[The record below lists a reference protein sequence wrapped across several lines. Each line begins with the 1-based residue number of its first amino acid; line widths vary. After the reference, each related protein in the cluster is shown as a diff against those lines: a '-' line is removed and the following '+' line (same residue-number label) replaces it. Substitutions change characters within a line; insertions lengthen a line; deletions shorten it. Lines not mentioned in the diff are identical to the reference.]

1 MLYLASR
8 RPFRGGGGAFYRNA
22 ILAMSF
28 YWKIQC
34 VCLFDE
40 MLKSGKWIFVFHRGK
55 RLVIDLLKWEVC
67 FLSLMLDFVQK
78 FLLH

>member
-8 RPFRGGGGAFYRNA
+8 PFGGGAFYRYA
-22 ILAMSF
+22 ILALSF
-28 YWKIQC
+28 YWKILC
-34 VCLFDE
+34 ARDE

-55 RLVIDLLKWEVC
+55 RLVIDLFKWEVC

>member
-40 MLKSGKWIFVFHRGK
+40 MLKMDF
-55 RLVIDLLKWEVC
+55 C
-67 FLSLMLDFVQK
+67 FP
-78 FLLH
+78 